1 MARLVMVAGV
11 LVLTAVLLAGCG
23 GGGGYDP
30 VKVEASLQLYLGS
43 LVPEDSPIPI
53 GAGAPRV
60 KDNSCKDQHVTIGK
74 ALPFLMWDPHVRID
88 KALALWACVVR
99 FGTTLATPVLVAV
112 DDSTEVV
119 DVVPGGTFRGIKPL
133 REIKPN

>member
-23 GGGGYDP
+23 GGGGSDDQA
-30 VKVEASLQLYLGS
+30 KVEASLQHYLVRLGPQDAG
-43 LVPEDSPIPI
+43 LPI
-53 GAGAPRV
+53 GAGTPRV
-60 KDNSCKDQHVTIGK
+60 RGK
-74 ALPFLMWDPHVRID
+74 GCFKLEGAAWPGYGPRPPG
-88 KALALWACVVR
+88 ALWQCVVE
-99 FGTTLATPVLVAV
+99 FESFAMPVTVAV

-119 DVVPGGTFRGIKPL
+119 AALPGGTFREIKPL